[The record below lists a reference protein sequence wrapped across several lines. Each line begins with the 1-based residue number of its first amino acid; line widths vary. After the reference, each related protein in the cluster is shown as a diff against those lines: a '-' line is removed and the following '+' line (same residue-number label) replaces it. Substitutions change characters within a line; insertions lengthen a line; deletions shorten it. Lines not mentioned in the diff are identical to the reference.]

1 MEAMDAMNNS
11 SNNLINNVKRK
22 NKGSRSSGA
31 SPSQQCNINWNQEEV
46 LAYAINKKNTST

>member
-1 MEAMDAMNNS
+1 MDAMNNS